1 MSRPNETFY
10 RYLMRFR
17 SPHEVDDATRLANLA
32 FRDTLFPKQ
41 SKDFDEISS
50 YLETHAPFYF
60 NLTLF
65 DEIWQH
71 YLENW

>member
-1 MSRPNETFY
+1 MTEPFY
-10 RYLMRFR
+10 RFLMRHK
-17 SPHEVDDATRLANLA
+17 SPVEIDDVTRLANLA

-41 SKDFDEISS
+41 AVDFDEVSN

-65 DEIWQH
+65 DDIWQQ
-71 YLENW
+71 YLES